1 LGSLDVTR
9 KELEMT
15 DLEIAEIPHE
25 NGTVRF
31 RYARYLSDDGTRWIR
46 HGLFVAYSEDGA
58 VRSEG
63 HYEHGLEHGEWKDFH
78 PNGQIAAHGRYERG
92 KEVGDWQFWKP
103 DGTLES

>member
-1 LGSLDVTR
+1 
-9 KELEMT
+9 MT